1 MKKAKLADRI
11 EKIRNLKVFRIARLI
26 KNIICWALIIVL
38 AFTLIVFVTTRI
50 QGNTPTVFGYSIFRI
65 SSGSME
71 PELMIGDVILDKEIK
86 DESELSVGDVITF
99 EGGSQFD
106 GLIVTHKVIKAP
118 YTDSDGTVKL
128 QTKGIANEIEDK
140 PIKFS
145 QVRAKMIGKIP
156 YIDTLYNLFLS
167 PSGLLIMILL
177 IILVFIDEIANI
189 IKVVSGKDERRIED
203 INEIIDR
210 LQIENQKN
218 SDDKTLPVESIDEN
232 DNENSIL

>member
-1 MKKAKLADRI
+1 MKKAQLADKI

-26 KNIICWALIIVL
+26 KNIICWVMIIVL
-38 AFTLIVFVTTRI
+38 AFTLIVFMTTRI
-50 QGNTPTVFGYSIFRI
+50 QGNTPSVFGYSVFRI

-71 PELMIGDVILDKEIK
+71 PELMVGDVILDKEIK
-86 DESELSVGDVITF
+86 DESEISVGDVITF

-106 GLIVTHKVIKAP
+106 DLLVTHKVIKAP
-118 YTDSDGTVKL
+118 YTDTDGNLML

-145 QVRAKMIGKIP
+145 QVRAKMICKIP

-167 PSGLLIMILL
+167 PSGLLILILL

-189 IKVVSGKDERRIED
+189 IKVVSGKDERRIDD
-203 INEIIDR
+203 INEIIER
-210 LQIENQKN
+210 LQSENQQKDADSSADN
-218 SDDKTLPVESIDEN
+218 PDKSDREKSI
-232 DNENSIL
+232 

>member
-1 MKKAKLADRI
+1 MKKAKLADKI
-11 EKIRNLKVFRIARLI
+11 EKIRNLKAFRIARLI
-26 KNIICWALIIVL
+26 KNIICWVMIIVL
-38 AFTLIVFVTTRI
+38 AFTLIVFMTTRI
-50 QGNTPTVFGYSIFRI
+50 QGNTPTVFGYSIYRI

-71 PELMIGDVILDKEIK
+71 PELMVGDVILDKEIK
-86 DESELSVGDVITF
+86 DESEIYVGDVITF

-106 GLIVTHKVIKAP
+106 DRLVTHKVIKAP
-118 YTDSDGTVKL
+118 YTDTDGNLML

-145 QVRAKMIGKIP
+145 QVRAKMICKIP

-167 PSGLLIMILL
+167 PSGLLILILL

-203 INEIIDR
+203 INEIIER
-210 LQIENQKN
+210 LQSENQQKDADSSADN
-218 SDDKTLPVESIDEN
+218 PDKSDREKSI
-232 DNENSIL
+232 